1 MTLHLRPTNGEDATE
16 ASFRVKPDAEIDPTG
31 EAGWYLQR
39 ERERHGKTLADA
51 ALETRINAKYLH
63 AIEHGVF
70 DDLPNRSYVLGY
82 IRVYAEFLG
91 LEADPLVEHFKSLL
105 PAAGA
110 RGKNAAKGGVSSLLG
125 LTAATAVFVIG
136 LTAAVWYMAPDL
148 FTDAGQQTADRQTG
162 EETTTADA
170 DQPEADRLP
179 TGSIPGNQDPS
190 RDPADVESRRLDE
203 AMPTIRVQQRGFS
216 DADEEE
222 AQTQSADSLQPEDK
236 DPLTEN
242 APEGAEE
249 TDGLTE
255 FIRQHVSEAQAPED
269 VGKQSPEGKTYGADN
284 ANARVVLTAKQ
295 PVWIRVEDSAGN
307 VIITRTL
314 AAGDAYRVPDR
325 KGLVLIAR
333 DGGSLDYSIDG
344 RSKGTIG
351 ATGEIVV
358 GRSLNIDELG

>member
-1 MTLHLRPTNGEDATE
+1 MTLHLRPSNGEDATE
-16 ASFRVKPDAEIDPTG
+16 ATFRVKPDAEIDPAG

-63 AIEHGVF
+63 AIEHGVL
-70 DDLPNRSYVLGY
+70 DELPNRSYVLGY

-91 LEADPLVEHFKSLL
+91 LEADPLVEHFRALL
-105 PAAGA
+105 PATSA
-110 RGKNAAKGGVSSLLG
+110 RASKPVKSSLSSLMG

-148 FTDAGQQTADRQTG
+148 FNDAGRQMADRETTD
-162 EETTTADA
+162 ETTTADA
-170 DQPEADRLP
+170 EQPDADRLP
-179 TGSIPGNQDPS
+179 TGSIPDSKDTSPN
-190 RDPADVESRRLDE
+190 PADVESRRLDE
-203 AMPTIRVQQRGFS
+203 ALPTIRVQQRGFS

-222 AQTQSADSLQPEDK
+222 AQTQSADSLQPQDK
-236 DPLTEN
+236 GPLTQN

-255 FIRQHVSEAQAPED
+255 FIRQHVSEEQAAED
-269 VGKQSPEGKTYGADN
+269 IGTQTPQGKTFGADN

-295 PVWIRVEDSAGN
+295 PVWIRVEDSSGN

-314 AAGDAYRVPDR
+314 ATGDAYRVPDR

-333 DGGSLDYSIDG
+333 DGGALDYSIDG
-344 RSKGTIG
+344 RSKGAIG